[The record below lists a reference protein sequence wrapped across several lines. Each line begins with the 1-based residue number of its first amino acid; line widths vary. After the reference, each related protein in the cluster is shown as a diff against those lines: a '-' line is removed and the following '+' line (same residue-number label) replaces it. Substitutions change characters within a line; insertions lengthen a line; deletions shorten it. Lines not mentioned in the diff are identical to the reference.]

1 MITKAIKHISA
12 AALLFVFVLSVPVQ
26 LDAQKNGKGAVAAPS
41 YGNVNSI
48 TARQLK
54 DFLTFIAS
62 DELEGRDTPS
72 RGLDTAAKY
81 IAQHLSSWGIKPAGG
96 EGTYFQR
103 FPLRHSK
110 LDPAGTR
117 LEINGQAFN
126 YGEDFLASLNPAN
139 FAGSGIVFAGNG
151 WVIKS
156 KNIDPYAGLDIKD
169 KVVVVVNSL
178 PKGVTFQDLKG
189 PAGQDWSS
197 PPLYA
202 QTHGAKAV
210 IAFSTY
216 GSLANWTANR
226 WTQSEKGIVE
236 FGDQQSQIKIP
247 TFTGNTAR
255 DQCDLP
261 GRESDGRSLFTKS
274 ITGDAMESFELKTEK
289 RASGSFTTKTGNGLH
304 TERRGDP

>member
-1 MITKAIKHISA
+1 M
-12 AALLFVFVLSVPVQ
+12 
-26 LDAQKNGKGAVAAPS
+26 
-41 YGNVNSI
+41 NSI

-169 KVVVVVNSL
+169 QVVVVVNSL
-178 PKGVTFQDLKG
+178 PKGVNVSRPERTCR
-189 PAGQDWSS
+189 AG
-197 PPLYA
+197 L
-202 QTHGAKAV
+202 V
-210 IAFSTY
+210 IAAALRPDARCEGGDRVLQLY
-216 GSLANWTANR
+216 GSLR
-226 WTQSEKGIVE
+226 
-236 FGDQQSQIKIP
+236 
-247 TFTGNTAR
+247 
-255 DQCDLP
+255 
-261 GRESDGRSLFTKS
+261 
-274 ITGDAMESFELKTEK
+274 
-289 RASGSFTTKTGNGLH
+289 
-304 TERRGDP
+304 